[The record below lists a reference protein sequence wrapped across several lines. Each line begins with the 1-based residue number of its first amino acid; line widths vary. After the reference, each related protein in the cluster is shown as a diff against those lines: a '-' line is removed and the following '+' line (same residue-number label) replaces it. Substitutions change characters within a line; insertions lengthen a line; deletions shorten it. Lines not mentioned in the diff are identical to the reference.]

1 MKKVVNLN
9 DSINIYKRLADDKA
23 DGGDLLGALG
33 LYFTVL
39 KTDEKD
45 LNAIA
50 DVADCYADMGLLEL
64 SNRYWFKYLTV
75 CPKDKQGI
83 AYEELAINFFYLD
96 NLWAAGFYFHLKV
109 ERDGFIAEE
118 GLDEEIIEFFSSPKV
133 RKEDYYIAY
142 PFNLA
147 DYSGTIKNAKR
158 AFAAGDVPRAINLYR
173 KVPEE
178 CMTEEAASDY
188 ATALFLYGKD
198 EESVEACKQ
207 SIERYGENV
216 NAFCNLSSLYHAR
229 GDDDKAR
236 YYYGRALAA
245 RKGYKEESFK
255 IAACAIELGDNIT
268 AKECLTVILGE
279 RPYDD
284 IMNFFYALALMN
296 LGEDEAAA
304 EAMNKTLRL
313 VPTDPVYGF
322 YAELFAK
329 IIADK
334 SDADGFLPFAFI
346 KALPSETERAYKREI
361 NKYINGK
368 GQFNAAKE
376 ETRKMF
382 ELALRFEDKKTAK
395 AAAFLLCSAIEKN
408 KDIIRS
414 ALLDNDVDDEIK
426 NTLVYL
432 LVSGGE
438 KRQINVVIGN
448 YFASVKVGKVVFE
461 NKPDGLLYMSA
472 YALAVAK
479 AANWGIDDCAKLA
492 FNMNTL
498 YTDYAELIRFNGF
511 GAEVI
516 AAVGFMLC
524 DFPRINEV
532 KSVCAAFG
540 VDKARVDEVAEF
552 IEHVKKTAH
561 VKAKERAAKAASR
574 KSKVK
579 KEKDVD

>member
-1 MKKVVNLN
+1 MKKEVNLN

-33 LYFTVL
+33 LYLTVL
-39 KTDEKD
+39 KTDERD

-64 SNRYWFKYLTV
+64 SNRYWFKFLTV

-83 AYEELAINFFYLD
+83 AYEELAINYFYLD

-118 GLDEEIIEFFSSPKV
+118 GLDEEIIEFFSSPQVK
-133 RKEDYYIAY
+133 KEDYYIAY

-158 AFAAGDVPRAINLYR
+158 AFAAGDLPRAINLYR

-198 EESVEACKQ
+198 EESVEACKT

-229 GDDDKAR
+229 GNDDKAR
-236 YYYGRALAA
+236 YYYGRALSA
-245 RKGYKEESFK
+245 RKGDKEESFK
-255 IAACAIELGDNIT
+255 IAACAVELGDNIT
-268 AKECLTVILGE
+268 AKECLSVILSE

-296 LGEDEAAA
+296 LGEYEAAA
-304 EAMNKTLRL
+304 DAMNKTLRL
-313 VPTDPVYGF
+313 VPTDSVYRF
-322 YAELFAK
+322 YAELFEK
-329 IIADK
+329 IVADRFA
-334 SDADGFLPFAFI
+334 ADGLLPFAFI

-361 NKYINGK
+361 TKYINGK
-368 GQFNAAKE
+368 GQFNGAKD
-376 ETRKMF
+376 ETRKML

-395 AAAFLLCSAIEKN
+395 AAAFLLASADKN
-408 KDIIRS
+408 KDIIYS

-438 KRQINVVIGN
+438 KRPINVVLGN
-448 YFASVKVGKVVFE
+448 YFASVKTGKVVFE
-461 NKPDGLLYMSA
+461 NKPDGLIYMSA

-479 AANWGIDDCAKLA
+479 AASWGIDDCVKLA

-498 YTDYAELIRFNGF
+498 YTDYFELIRFNGF

-516 AAVGFMLC
+516 AAIAFTLC
-524 DFPRINEV
+524 DFPRIAEV
-532 KSVCAAFG
+532 KGVCAAFG
-540 VDKARVDEVAEF
+540 VDKAQVDEVAEF

-574 KSKVK
+574 KSKVN

>member
-1 MKKVVNLN
+1 MKKVV
-9 DSINIYKRLADDKA
+9 DITESIDIYKRLADDKA

-33 LYFTVL
+33 LYLTVL
-39 KTDEKD
+39 KTDEKG

-64 SNRYWFKYLTV
+64 SNRYWFKFLTV
-75 CPKDKQGI
+75 CPKDKQGV
-83 AYEELAINFFYLD
+83 AYEELAINYFYLD

-118 GLDEEIIEFFSSPKV
+118 GLDEEIIEFFSSPQVK
-133 RKEDYYIAY
+133 KEDYYIAY

-147 DYSGTIKNAKR
+147 DYSGTIKKAKL
-158 AFAAGDVPRAINLYR
+158 AFAAGDVPLAIKLYR

-198 EESVEACKQ
+198 EESVEECKQ

-229 GDDDKAR
+229 NDDDKAR

-245 RKGYKEESFK
+245 RKGDKEESFK
-255 IAACAIELGDNIT
+255 IAACAVELGDNIT
-268 AKECLTVILGE
+268 AKECLSVILTE

-296 LGEDEAAA
+296 LGEYEVAAD
-304 EAMNKTLRL
+304 AMNKTLRL
-313 VPTDPVYGF
+313 VPTDSVYRF
-322 YAELFAK
+322 YAELFEK
-329 IIADK
+329 IVADK
-334 SDADGFLPFAFI
+334 FAADGLLPFAFI

-361 NKYINGK
+361 TKYINGK
-368 GQFNAAKE
+368 GQFNGAKD
-376 ETRKMF
+376 ETRKML

-395 AAAFLLCSAIEKN
+395 AAAFLLASTEKN

-438 KRQINVVIGN
+438 KRPINVVLGN
-448 YFASVKVGKVVFE
+448 YFAAVKTGKVVFE

-479 AANWGIDDCAKLA
+479 AASWGIDDCVKLA

-498 YTDYAELIRFNGF
+498 YTDYFELIRFNGF

-516 AAVGFMLC
+516 AAIAFTLC
-524 DFPRINEV
+524 DFPRIAEV
-532 KSVCAAFG
+532 KGVCAAFG
-540 VDKARVDEVAEF
+540 VDKAQVDEVAEF

-561 VKAKERAAKAASR
+561 VKAKERAAKAVSR

>member
-9 DSINIYKRLADDKA
+9 ESVNVYKRLADDKA

-39 KTDEKD
+39 KTDEKN
-45 LNAIA
+45 LGAIA

-64 SNRYWFKYLTV
+64 SNRYWFKFLTV
-75 CPKDKQGI
+75 CPKDKQGV
-83 AYEELAINFFYLD
+83 AYEELAINYFYLD
-96 NLWAAGFYFHLKV
+96 NLWAAGYYFHLKV

-118 GLDEEIIEFFSSPKV
+118 GLDEEIIEFFSSPQVK
-133 RKEDYYIAY
+133 KEDYYIAY

-147 DYSGTIKNAKR
+147 DYSGIIKNAKR

-198 EESVEACKQ
+198 EESVEACKA

-229 GDDDKAR
+229 NDDDKAR

-245 RKGYKEESFK
+245 RKGDKEESFK
-255 IAACAIELGDNIT
+255 IAACAVELGDNIT
-268 AKECLTVILGE
+268 AKECLSVILSE

-296 LGEDEAAA
+296 LGEHEAAA
-304 EAMNKTLRL
+304 DAMNKTLRI
-313 VPTDPVYGF
+313 VPTDPVYRF
-322 YAELFAK
+322 YAELFEK
-329 IIADK
+329 IVAGN
-334 SDADGFLPFAFI
+334 SATDGFLPFEFV
-346 KALPSETERAYKREI
+346 KALPNETERAYKREI
-361 NKYINGK
+361 TKYINGK
-368 GQFNAAKE
+368 GQFNGDRE
-376 ETRKMF
+376 ETRKML
-382 ELALRFEDKKTAK
+382 ELALRINDKKTAK
-395 AAAFLLCSAIEKN
+395 SAAFLLASTDKN

-438 KRQINVVIGN
+438 KRPINAVLGN
-448 YFASVKVGKVVFE
+448 YFASVKTGKVVFE
-461 NKPDGLLYMSA
+461 HKPDGLLYMSA

-479 AANWGIDDCAKLA
+479 AASWGIDDCAKLA

-516 AAVGFMLC
+516 AAVGFALC
-524 DFPRINEV
+524 DFPRITEA
-532 KSVCAAFG
+532 KGVCAAFG
-540 VDKARVDEVAEF
+540 VDKSRFDEVEEF
-552 IEHVKKTAH
+552 VAHVKKTAH
-561 VKAKERAAKAASR
+561 VKAKERAEKAALR
-574 KSKVK
+574 KNKSK
-579 KEKDVD
+579 KEKDRD